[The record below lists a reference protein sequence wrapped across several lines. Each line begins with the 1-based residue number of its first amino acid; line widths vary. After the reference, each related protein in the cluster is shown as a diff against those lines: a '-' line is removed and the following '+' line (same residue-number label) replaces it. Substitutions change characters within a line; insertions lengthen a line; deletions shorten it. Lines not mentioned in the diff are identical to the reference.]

1 MRQVDDVLRFVLDAF
16 GFISYL
22 VFGIV
27 VVAAVLLLMVFILFW
42 TWTESD
48 IIFRGFLSLYP
59 LVFWTG
65 IGVSYWGQ
73 VGGIVG
79 AAAGCVFLWVVWA
92 KLSGTARAVLILSG
106 WFLTTALIAHLAG
119 AWG

>member
-1 MRQVDDVLRFVLDAF
+1 
-16 GFISYL
+16 
-22 VFGIV
+22 
-27 VVAAVLLLMVFILFW
+27 MVFILFW